1 MDIGGYEIG
10 QVFHVGARG
19 PLWKTRSSA
28 GEALIALRSSADGRL
43 LVEEDFELDMVSRL
57 WNQAVNRE
65 ARQVEPGRA
74 SLRCFVGNEACS
86 GRD

>member
-1 MDIGGYEIG
+1 M
-10 QVFHVGARG
+10 
-19 PLWKTRSSA
+19 
-28 GEALIALRSSADGRL
+28 
-43 LVEEDFELDMVSRL
+43 DMVSRL

-65 ARQVEPGRA
+65 ARQAKPGRA